1 LKTYLKIKTN
11 CLGPTSL
18 QRKGLSL
25 MTLAENISV
34 GRKSIAT
41 ARQRGVDTS
50 GWEAVLADLEQQQLL
65 AWAAEFA
72 EADVTLVSPIT
83 YLETSLRP
91 ITTAQVSQSIRRYL
105 KTVASAAIHR
115 TTGGWGRFTSEW
127 WAEQANESLG
137 ALKALRSAMAEANVG
152 DQS

>member
-1 LKTYLKIKTN
+1 
-11 CLGPTSL
+11 
-18 QRKGLSL
+18 

-72 EADVTLVSPIT
+72 EADVTLATPIT

-115 TTGGWGRFTSEW
+115 ATGGWGRFTSEW

-137 ALKALRSAMAEANVG
+137 ALKALRSAMAEANAG

>member
-1 LKTYLKIKTN
+1 
-11 CLGPTSL
+11 
-18 QRKGLSL
+18 

-127 WAEQANESLG
+127 WEGQANESLG

>member
-1 LKTYLKIKTN
+1 MIKTT

-41 ARQRGVDTS
+41 ARQRGIDTS

-65 AWAAEFA
+65 AWAAEVA
-72 EADVTLVSPIT
+72 ESDLTLATPIT
-83 YLETSLRP
+83 YRETPLRP
-91 ITTAQVSQSIRRYL
+91 ISTTQVSQSIRRYL
-105 KTVASAAIHR
+105 KTIASAEIHR
-115 TTGGWGRFTSEW
+115 ATGGWKEYPPEW
-127 WAEQANESLG
+127 WDGQANEALG
-137 ALKALRSAMAEANVG
+137 ALKALRSAMAEANGG
-152 DQS
+152 DPS

>member
-1 LKTYLKIKTN
+1 
-11 CLGPTSL
+11 
-18 QRKGLSL
+18 
-25 MTLAENISV
+25 MTLTENISV

-72 EADVTLVSPIT
+72 EADVTLATPFT

-115 TTGGWGRFTSEW
+115 ATGGWERFTPEW
-127 WAEQANESLG
+127 WDGQANEALG
-137 ALKALRSAMAEANVG
+137 ALKALRSAMAEANAG

>member
-1 LKTYLKIKTN
+1 MIKTT

-72 EADVTLVSPIT
+72 EADVTLATPIT
-83 YLETSLRP
+83 YLESPLRQ
-91 ITTAQVSQSIRRYL
+91 IATTQASRATRTYL
-105 KTVASAAIHR
+105 KTVAMAKIHR
-115 TTGGWGRFTSEW
+115 ATGGWGRFTPEW
-127 WAEQANESLG
+127 WSRQANEALG
-137 ALKALRSAMAEANVG
+137 ALKALRSAMAEANGG
-152 DQS
+152 DPS

>member
-1 LKTYLKIKTN
+1 MTPELTDRVEQGHQAIAIAR
-11 CLGPTSL
+11 L
-18 QRKGLSL
+18 QGIDTQVWEEHLNL
-25 MTLAENISV
+25 LV
-34 GRKSIAT
+34 IA
-41 ARQRGVDTS
+41 
-50 GWEAVLADLEQQQLL
+50 EQQQLL

-115 TTGGWGRFTSEW
+115 TTGGWGRFTPEW
-127 WAEQANESLG
+127 WAEQANEALG